1 MSAGYE
7 KPPCGPVSDGSVN
20 PSTRIRA
27 PETGDLPSRTFPNVK
42 SQLDEFGFHGLTT
55 SARLILIRADPVACA
70 AALRRRA
77 AGVVSRAGV
86 TATLGAVAA
95 AAVLR
100 NAGRFGGGGKSVLSP
115 PTAKT
120 ISPGRTPPFE
130 DVGVPPI
137 VTATYSLPP
146 TE

>member
-27 PETGDLPSRTFPNVK
+27 PETGDLPSRTFPNVNT
-42 SQLDEFGFHGLTT
+42 QLDEFGFHGLTT
-55 SARLILIRADPVACA
+55 SARLTLIRAEPVAPA
-70 AALRRRA
+70 AASRRGA
-77 AGVVSRAGV
+77 AGVVRRAGV
-86 TATLGAVAA
+86 TATFGSVAA
-95 AAVLR
+95 SVVVRKL
-100 NAGRFGGGGKSVLSP
+100 GRLFGGGKSVLSP
-115 PTAKT
+115 PTANT

-137 VTATYSLPP
+137 VIATYSLPS